1 MEGAGI
7 GSEFQASLSLSGA
20 GGEEAETL
28 LCGANG
34 GADAD
39 FGKNWTLL
47 TTCHWRVL
55 GTIAPTFVTASYV
68 KQSKSPLNLFSLR
81 ATRSGSD
88 LFQCARSCHEICK

>member
-7 GSEFQASLSLSGA
+7 GERIQASLSLSGA

-39 FGKNWTLL
+39 FAKNWTLL

-68 KQSKSPLNLFSLR
+68 SNLSLP
-81 ATRSGSD
+81 
-88 LFQCARSCHEICK
+88 